1 MRGLRSTLALVVV
14 LIGLGAY
21 IYFGGVEKSSDS
33 TSTQEKVFASLESD
47 KIQEIKV
54 KSESGDVTTLK
65 KEAEGWQIVAPVS
78 ARASEGDVSGMTGA
92 LQQMEVA
99 RVVEENPTALEEFGL
114 AKPRVEVD
122 FKSADGKVSGRLLI
136 GQKTATGGNVY
147 AKRNEDARVFLIA
160 DHQETSLNKST
171 FDLRDKTILAFKRD
185 ALDGIEV
192 NADGKTIQLA
202 KAGTDWKLT
211 KPIAVRAD
219 TSAAEGLIGRIESAQ
234 MKSIAA
240 GEATP
245 ADLKKYG
252 LDKPRTS
259 VTLNLGSARATLAI
273 GSAAEGE
280 TVYARDASK
289 PMVVTIEKSL
299 ADDLK
304 KGADD
309 YRRKD
314 LFEFR
319 AYNATRLELTK
330 GGQAVTFERV
340 KSTDEA
346 KPDTWKRMAPNP
358 ADVDRE
364 KVESL
369 LTSLADMRAE
379 SFADAK
385 AKTGL
390 DAPVL
395 TVNVK
400 FDEGK
405 KEERVSFGKAGS
417 DAYAATVDPGAAKVD
432 GSRLD
437 EIIKTLDELSK

>member
-1 MRGLRSTLALVVV
+1 
-14 LIGLGAY
+14 
-21 IYFGGVEKSSDS
+21 
-33 TSTQEKVFASLESD
+33 
-47 KIQEIKV
+47 
-54 KSESGDVTTLK
+54 
-65 KEAEGWQIVAPVS
+65 
-78 ARASEGDVSGMTGA
+78 
-92 LQQMEVA
+92 
-99 RVVEENPTALEEFGL
+99 
-114 AKPRVEVD
+114 
-122 FKSADGKVSGRLLI
+122 
-136 GQKTATGGNVY
+136 
-147 AKRNEDARVFLIA
+147 
-160 DHQETSLNKST
+160 
-171 FDLRDKTILAFKRD
+171 
-185 ALDGIEV
+185 
-192 NADGKTIQLA
+192 
-202 KAGTDWKLT
+202 
-211 KPIAVRAD
+211 
-219 TSAAEGLIGRIESAQ
+219 